1 MDEIKYDYYSISL
14 PHITEKSVF
23 LPITAQ
29 ETNESKNVISALYQ
43 GRVNQPNIS
52 YFHPKMGS
60 INYQAAE
67 LFISKGQQI
76 YPQDNYHDAEL
87 IILHKPTTNAPILYS
102 CFLLKS
108 NGDTLLKHKIQNTG
122 IDEIIKQTQTSIQE
136 LGHHIYDRT
145 VPAQTSIYNQELTLC
160 MNNYITQ
167 SSPKMDIYEKYCK
180 DGAPCIVVVFKE
192 IINISTEINSPFST
206 ISNVSGIWSS
216 KEGYETKDTLV
227 EDTLVEDNDDILNT
241 LQQTKETLVESIP
254 NILNKQTGIQDTKNT
269 KDIKDDYLECE
280 FLPGGIDSEDVKVYE
295 IPIGSQV
302 YTDGTS
308 SDWISMVAKNVVV
321 FMGAFIAFFVYPQI
335 YNFFKKKLDD
345 SPNLSW
351 LSETKW
357 TDVFI
362 FKSIGSWYNLILTTI
377 FLTNSIIL
385 FSIGTAFLSYSFV
398 LSGLVIIFSYIF
410 GYMGIGYLNS
420 IQPSTLS

>member
-1 MDEIKYDYYSISL
+1 
-14 PHITEKSVF
+14 
-23 LPITAQ
+23 
-29 ETNESKNVISALYQ
+29 
-43 GRVNQPNIS
+43 
-52 YFHPKMGS
+52 
-60 INYQAAE
+60 
-67 LFISKGQQI
+67 
-76 YPQDNYHDAEL
+76 
-87 IILHKPTTNAPILYS
+87 
-102 CFLLKS
+102 
-108 NGDTLLKHKIQNTG
+108 
-122 IDEIIKQTQTSIQE
+122 
-136 LGHHIYDRT
+136 
-145 VPAQTSIYNQELTLC
+145 

-216 KEGYETKDTLV
+216 KEGYETK
-227 EDTLVEDNDDILNT
+227 DTLVEDNDDILNT

>member
-14 PHITEKSVF
+14 PHITGKSVF

-60 INYQAAE
+60 INYQAVE
-67 LFISKGQQI
+67 LFISKGQKI

-122 IDEIIKQTQTSIQE
+122 IDEIIKQTQ
-136 LGHHIYDRT
+136 
-145 VPAQTSIYNQELTLC
+145 PSIYNQELTLC

-216 KEGYETKDTLV
+216 KEGYETK
-227 EDTLVEDNDDILNT
+227 DTLVEDNDDILNT